1 MSQGFGG
8 EVPRPHTHTAHRPPA
23 RYLVVIDSGGFI
35 VARLFLASR
44 EQVAEFDA
52 STEEIA
58 LMTRGLAPAKGADG
72 PEWDQALRGH
82 SSSERA
88 AADVYMLDI

>member
-8 EVPRPHTHTAHRPPA
+8 ESPRPHVHTAHRPPA
-23 RYLVVIDSGGFI
+23 RYLILIDSGGFS

-52 STEEIA
+52 STEETA
-58 LMTRGLAPAKGADG
+58 LMTRGLTPAQDAGA
-72 PEWDQALRGH
+72 PEWDEALRGH

-88 AADVYMLDI
+88 GADVYTLDV